1 MVIGNVQIGK
11 QGITENFIISLANQ
25 FKNKECIK
33 ISVLKSAR
41 PEGKGG
47 KAKVKEYAE
56 EILKGLGP
64 KYTAKTIGFVIA
76 LKKWRKPRT
85 SK

>member
-1 MVIGNVQIGK
+1 MVIGNIQIGK
-11 QGITENFIISLANQ
+11 QGITDNFIASLENQ

-47 KAKVKEYAE
+47 KAKVKEYSE
-56 EILKGLGP
+56 TLLKKLGP
-64 KYTAKTIGFVIA
+64 KYTSKTIGFVIA
-76 LKKWRKPRT
+76 LKKWRKNKR
-85 SK
+85 